1 MTESPPP
8 LSLAGSG
15 DEERPLPVPFP
26 VRVDVRSVALTGLFI
41 LAVFY
46 TLYLGRSFFVPL
58 VLAVLLS
65 FLFSPLVRRLK
76 RARIPE
82 SISAAVVLVAL
93 VGTVGYS
100 AYWLSGPASD
110 WIARAPES
118 VQRVESKL
126 RKLRRPVEQVS
137 RAAEQVEKVAG
148 GARSDAVKVE
158 IQGQTLSSALFGGT
172 QAFLASSLVVAILF
186 YFLLASGD
194 LFLTKV
200 IKVVPRLQDKKRA
213 VQIARETE
221 DQISG
226 YLATTAIINTA
237 FGAVVAGAM
246 WWLGMPNPALWG
258 VVAGLTN
265 FIPYLGGIVCLMI
278 LGVVALVQFDSIG
291 RALTVSGVFFAL
303 NTLEGNLIT
312 PLIVGR
318 QLSLNPVVIF
328 VSVLLWGWLWGI
340 PGSAAGRS
348 DHGRHQDHVRPHR
361 GPRPDRRVP
370 GPLAGRAL
378 PRL

>member
-8 LSLAGSG
+8 LSLVRSG

-100 AYWLSGPASD
+100 AYGLSGPASE
-110 WIARAPES
+110 WIARRPRASRGWTPSPLASAAGRAGVQGRRAGGES
-118 VQRVESKL
+118 GGRSKL
-126 RKLRRPVEQVS
+126 
-137 RAAEQVEKVAG
+137 
-148 GARSDAVKVE
+148 DAVKVE

-278 LGVVALVQFDSIG
+278 IGVVALVHFDSIG
-291 RALTVSGVFFAL
+291 QALTVSGVFFAL

-312 PLIVGR
+312 PWIVGR

-340 PGSAAGRS
+340 PGLLLAVPIMAAIKIMC
-348 DHGRHQDHVRPHR
+348 DHIEGL
-361 GPRPDRRVP
+361 GPI
-370 GPLAGRAL
+370 GEILGH
-378 PRL
+378 

>member
-1 MTESPPP
+1 MTESPLP
-8 LSLAGSG
+8 LSLARSG

-58 VLAVLLS
+58 VLALLLS

-82 SISAAVVLVAL
+82 SVSAAVVLVAL

-100 AYWLSGPASD
+100 AYRLSGPASE

-137 RAAEQVEKVAG
+137 RAAEQVEKAAG
-148 GARSDAVKVE
+148 GASSDAVKVE

-221 DQISG
+221 DQISA

-237 FGAVVAGAM
+237 FGAVVAGPCGGS
-246 WWLGMPNPALWG
+246 GMPNPGAL
-258 VVAGLTN
+258 
-265 FIPYLGGIVCLMI
+265 
-278 LGVVALVQFDSIG
+278 G
-291 RALTVSGVFFAL
+291 R
-303 NTLEGNLIT
+303 
-312 PLIVGR
+312 R
-318 QLSLNPVVIF
+318 
-328 VSVLLWGWLWGI
+328 
-340 PGSAAGRS
+340 GRS
-348 DHGRHQDHVRPHR
+348 HQLHPLPGRDRLPADPRCRGADPVRQHR
-361 GPRPDRRVP
+361 TG
-370 GPLAGRAL
+370 A
-378 PRL
+378 

>member
-82 SISAAVVLVAL
+82 SLSAAVVLVAL

-118 VQRVESKL
+118 IQRVESKL

-148 GARSDAVKVE
+148 GASADAVKVE

-265 FIPYLGGIVCLMI
+265 FIPYLGGIVCLTI

-340 PGSAAGRS
+340 PGSLLAVPIMAAIKIMC
-348 DHGRHQDHVRPHR
+348 DHIEGL
-361 GPRPDRRVP
+361 GPI
-370 GPLAGRAL
+370 GEFLGH
-378 PRL
+378 

>member
-1 MTESPPP
+1 LTENERSAG
-8 LSLAGSG
+8 AGSG
-15 DEERPLPVPFP
+15 EEDRPLPVPFP
-26 VRVDVRSVALTGLFI
+26 VRVDIRSVALTGLFI

-58 VLAVLLS
+58 VLALLLS

-82 SISAAVVLVAL
+82 SVSAAVILLAL
-93 VGTVGYS
+93 AGAFGFS
-100 AYWLSGPASD
+100 AYWLSGPASE
-110 WIARAPES
+110 WIARAPQS
-118 VQRVESKL
+118 VQSVESKL

-137 RAAEQVEKVAG
+137 KAAEQVEQVASG
-148 GARSDAVKVE
+148 SKADAVKVE

-172 QAFLASSLVVAILF
+172 QAFLASSLVVAMLF
-186 YFLLASGD
+186 YFLLASGE
-194 LFLTKV
+194 LFLAKV
-200 IKVVPRLQDKKRA
+200 IKVLPRLQDKKRA

-221 DQISG
+221 DQISA
-226 YLATTAIINTA
+226 YLATTAIINVV
-237 FGAVVAGAM
+237 FGAVVAAAM

-265 FIPYLGGIVCLMI
+265 FIPYLGGIVCMLI
-278 LGVVALVQFDSIG
+278 LGVVALVQFDDLS

-340 PGSAAGRS
+340 PGALLAVPIMAALKIMC
-348 DHGRHQDHVRPHR
+348 DHIEGL
-361 GPRPDRRVP
+361 GPI
-370 GPLAGRAL
+370 GEFLGH
-378 PRL
+378 